1 MDHLVAVPSPVDE
14 APAATE
20 TPAAIEATIESHP
33 LEKMFARGSAW
44 AMVNYAVGSAVR
56 LGSNLILWRLL
67 YPEAFGLM
75 AIVNVFIQGLAMF
88 SDIGIGQS
96 VVHNPR
102 GDDPK
107 FLDTIWTLQIIRGLA
122 INAVACLAALPLAR
136 FYGRPELTGLVIA
149 VAVGGAI
156 ASFNSTKFF
165 TASRK
170 LAIARITIVDISG
183 QIGGLAVMTVW
194 GYLTHSVWALAVGAL
209 VSPLIRLYLSFA
221 ILPGHNDR
229 LGWDRDTIRAVA
241 HFGRWIFISTILTF
255 LASHSDRLIFGRLV
269 SMQRLGVYS
278 IAMVWV
284 TFPIYIIAH
293 LVTVVMFPVFC
304 RLAEQGG
311 SLDKAFQ
318 RLRTPLSFACAW
330 MFSCLGAGG
339 PCLVRLLY
347 DQRADEGGKVIQLLA
362 VGCWFA
368 CLEAMNESAILAHG
382 KPKALAFGQLAK
394 VITMAVLLPTTA
406 WAFGFFG
413 MVFALSLSEIARYA
427 VSVRA
432 CIALGVSP
440 LRQDALF
447 SAGMALMVGV
457 GLLVR
462 RGYGRLNIHYGNVRV
477 DAFLE
482 GLAILLVLSA
492 IWLALFG
499 AYRRRNPGAEA

>member
-1 MDHLVAVPSPVDE
+1 MDHLVAAT
-14 APAATE
+14 APIEEPPAE
-20 TPAAIEATIESHP
+20 TNESHP
-33 LEKMFARGSAW
+33 LDKMFARGSAW

-102 GDDPK
+102 GEDPK
-107 FLDTIWTLQIIRGLA
+107 FLDTVWTLQIIRGLG
-122 INAVACLAALPLAR
+122 INAFACLAAYPLAR
-136 FYGRPELTGLVIA
+136 FYGRPELTGLVIV
-149 VAVGGAI
+149 VAIGGAI
-156 ASFNSTKFF
+156 AAFNSTKFF

-170 LAIARITIVDISG
+170 LAIARITVVDISG
-183 QIGGLAVMTVW
+183 QIGGLAAMTIW
-194 GYLTHSVWALAVGAL
+194 GYLTHSVWALAVGSL

-229 LGWDRDTIRAVA
+229 LGWDRDTIRTVS

-304 RLAEQGG
+304 RLAEQDG
-311 SLDKAFQ
+311 SMKKAFT
-318 RLRTPLSFACAW
+318 RLRMPLSFACAW
-330 MFSCLGAGG
+330 IFSCLGAGG

-347 DQRADEGGKVIQLLA
+347 DQRADEGGQVIQLLA
-362 VGCWFA
+362 VGSWFA
-368 CLEAMNESAILAHG
+368 CLESMNESAILAHG
-382 KPKALAFGQLAK
+382 KPKQLAFGQLAK
-394 VITMAVLLPTTA
+394 VITMALLLPA
-406 WAFGFFG
+406 AGWAFGFFA
-413 MVFALSLSEIARYA
+413 MVFALSLSEAARYA

-432 CIALGVSP
+432 CIRLGLSP
-440 LRQDALF
+440 VRQDALF
-447 SAGMALMVGV
+447 SAGTALMVGV

-462 RGYGRLNIHYGNVRV
+462 EGYGRMHIHFATVRV
-477 DAFLE
+477 DAFFE
-482 GLAILLVLSA
+482 GLAVFLVLSA
-492 IWLALFG
+492 IWLGLYG
-499 AYRRRNPGAEA
+499 EYRRRNRGAEA